1 VTAPQGCFRSVRY
14 WREWQGLAA
23 CPQRGYNCG
32 QMRRALLA
40 LAIVAIV
47 YVGLAFLVLP
57 EASFFSSD
65 EGLKLIQVQNFVRKG
80 WSGFTLDYPGR
91 WLDPDLKYVPINNP
105 PPLIQRGDIFAV
117 YPVFFPLLATPFFE
131 LLNNA
136 GLYVIPVVSG
146 ILTLFVTYWLARL
159 LRVSSTSSLLILGL
173 CTPLLFY
180 SLLFWDHTLGTLL
193 ATTALLLATRSLR
206 HPSRWSLLG
215 GGLVLG
221 LSIWARTELYAMALV
236 LPVAYFLFGG
246 RRTRQTILLCLG
258 VVAALVPLWLFQFAT
273 YGNPIGPHVM
283 HFASLGEELPVTTNR
298 LAILYYT
305 LLEANSNPLLTF
317 LFAMSFVAA
326 TILLWS
332 PRLRQNR
339 TLVGIVFGALVL
351 TSLPNLLQAW
361 SGRPLGGL
369 IATTP
374 FLVFSLGVRPD
385 RQGGESHRL
394 LLGTCVG
401 YIALV
406 CLATPV
412 DPGLQWGPRFLLPIF
427 PPAAVLALSS
437 RRALTQPPTRSSSG
451 TLLAGCL
458 AATLGISLLF
468 QACGIRVMYVV
479 RNRDRQL
486 MESTANLDSR
496 WIISD
501 EYGLAQYLA
510 PLFYQKEFF
519 YVRSQEEYQEL
530 TESFIANGIHKY
542 AVVSYPAPQR
552 RLVDPAVAP
561 EGYTVRQVGQQIFEI
576 EQTGSP
582 R

>member
-1 VTAPQGCFRSVRY
+1 MT
-14 WREWQGLAA
+14 
-23 CPQRGYNCG
+23 
-32 QMRRALLA
+32 
-40 LAIVAIV
+40 IVAAV
-47 YVGLAFLVLP
+47 YAGLAFGVLP
-57 EASFFSSD
+57 EPSFFSSD

-80 WSGFTLDYPGR
+80 WSDFTLDYPGR
-91 WLDPDLKYVPINNP
+91 WLDPHLRYVPINNP
-105 PPLIQRGDIFAV
+105 PPLVRQGDIFAV
-117 YPVFFPLLATPFFE
+117 YPVFFPLLAAPLFN
-131 LLNNA
+131 LLDYA
-136 GLYVIPVVSG
+136 GLYVIPVASG
-146 ILTLFVTYWLARL
+146 LLTLLVTYRLARL
-159 LRVSSTSSLLILGL
+159 MRVSGTSSLLILGL
-173 CTPLLFY
+173 CTPVLFY

-193 ATTALLLATRSLR
+193 ATAALLLATRSLR
-206 HPSRWSLLG
+206 QPKWWSLLG
-215 GGLVLG
+215 SGLVLG
-221 LSIWARTELYAMALV
+221 LSVWVRTELYALAVV
-236 LPVAYFLFGG
+236 LPAAYFLFGG
-246 RRTRQTILLCLG
+246 RRARQALLLSLG
-258 VVAALVPLWLFQFAT
+258 IAAALVPLWLFQFAT

-283 HFASLGEELPVTTNR
+283 HFASLGEEVPITTNR

-326 TILLWS
+326 TMLLWS

-339 TLVGIVFGALVL
+339 VLVSTVFGALVL
-351 TSLPNLLQAW
+351 CSLPNLFQAW

-374 FLVFSLGVRPD
+374 FLVFSFGVKSD

-401 YIALV
+401 YVALV

-427 PPAAVLALSS
+427 PPAAVLALSNHQ
-437 RRALTQPPTRSSSG
+437 ALTKPSTRSSSR
-451 TLLAGCL
+451 TLLSACL

-468 QACGIRVMYVV
+468 QACGIRVMYIV
-479 RNRDRQL
+479 RSRDRQL
-486 MESTANLDSR
+486 IESTANLDSR

-519 YVRSQEEYQEL
+519 YVRSQEEYQRL
-530 TESFIANGIHKY
+530 TETFISNGIHKY
-542 AVVSYPAPQR
+542 AVVSYPVPQR
-552 RLVDPAVAP
+552 RMVDPAVAP
-561 EGYTVRQVGQQIFEI
+561 EGYSVRQVGQQLFEI
-576 EQTGSP
+576 EETGSP

>member
-1 VTAPQGCFRSVRY
+1 MKRS
-14 WREWQGLAA
+14 
-23 CPQRGYNCG
+23 
-32 QMRRALLA
+32 LLA
-40 LAIVAIV
+40 LAFVAAV
-47 YVGLAFLVLP
+47 YAGFAFLVLP

-80 WSGFTLDYPGR
+80 WLDFTLDYPGR
-91 WLDPDLKYVPINNP
+91 WLDPDLRYVPINNP
-105 PPLIQRGDIFAV
+105 PPLLQEGDIFAV
-117 YPVFFPLLATPFFE
+117 YPVFFPLLATPLFM
-131 LLNNA
+131 LLDYA

-146 ILTLFVTYWLARL
+146 LLTLLVTYRLARL
-159 LRVSSTSSLLILGL
+159 MRVSGTSLLLVLGL

-193 ATTALLLATRSLR
+193 ATAALLLATRNLR
-206 HPSRWSLLG
+206 QPGWPSLLG
-215 GGLVLG
+215 SGLVLG
-221 LSIWARTELYAMALV
+221 LSVWARTELYAMVAI
-236 LPVAYFLFGG
+236 LPAAYFLFGG
-246 RRTRQTILLCLG
+246 RRTRHTLLLCLG
-258 VVAALVPLWLFQFAT
+258 IAATLVPLWLFQFAT

-305 LLEANSNPLLTF
+305 LLEANSKPLLTF
-317 LFAMSFVAA
+317 LFAMAFIAA

-339 TLVGIVFGALVL
+339 ILIGTVFGAVL
-351 TSLPNLLQAW
+351 LCSIPNLLEAW

-374 FLVFSLGVRPD
+374 FLVFSFGATSQREAP
-385 RQGGESHRL
+385 ESHRL
-394 LLGTCVG
+394 LLSVCVG

-412 DPGLQWGPRFLLPIF
+412 DPGLQWGPRFLLPVF
-427 PPAAVLALSS
+427 PPAAVLALSNH
-437 RRALTQPPTRSSSG
+437 RALIKQSARSSTG
-451 TLLAGCL
+451 TLLTACL

-468 QACGIRVMYVV
+468 QACGVRVMHMVKS
-479 RNRDRQL
+479 RDRQL
-486 MESTANLDSR
+486 IESTANLDST
-496 WIISD
+496 WIVSD

-519 YVRSQEEYQEL
+519 YVRSQEEYQRL
-530 TESFIANGIHKY
+530 TESFISNGIRRY
-542 AVVSYPAPQR
+542 AVVSYPVPHR
-552 RLVDPAVAP
+552 RLVDPAIGP
-561 EGYTVRQVGQQIFEI
+561 EGYSVRQVGQQLFEI
-576 EQTGSP
+576 EEAGSP